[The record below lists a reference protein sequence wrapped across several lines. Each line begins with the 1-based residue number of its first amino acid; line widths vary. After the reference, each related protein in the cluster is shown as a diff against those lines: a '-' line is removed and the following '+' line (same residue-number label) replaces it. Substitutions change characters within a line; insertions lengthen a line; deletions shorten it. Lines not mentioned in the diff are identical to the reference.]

1 MANLIGIYDD
11 NNLLKEKI
19 KIINKTS
26 EDLPK
31 IMQELLNKYN
41 FSELAYANGPGSYM
55 SLKIVYVFL
64 STIALV
70 KNIPLK
76 AISGFT
82 FTKNNLIKANN
93 NLYFTLADDKIK
105 LIKND
110 NFKDEFF
117 IPNEYNFKFLESNL
131 PNYFLPAI

>member
-1 MANLIGIYDD
+1 MAGLIGIYNKD
-11 NNLLKEKI
+11 NSLYEEI
-19 KIINKTS
+19 KLENKTS
-26 EDLPK
+26 ESLPSL
-31 IMQELLNKYN
+31 MQELLQKYE

-76 AISGFT
+76 AINGFC
-82 FTKNNLIKANN
+82 FSKNNLIKANN
-93 NLYFTLADDKIK
+93 NLYFTFQEGKIK
-105 LIKND
+105 LIKNY

-117 IPNEYNFKFLESNL
+117 IPREYNFKFCESNL

>member
-1 MANLIGIYDD
+1 MAGLIGIYDK
-11 NNLLKEKI
+11 NNSLIKEI
-19 KIINKTS
+19 KLENKTS
-26 EDLPK
+26 ESLPTL
-31 IMQELLNKYN
+31 MQELLNTYS

-55 SLKIVYVFL
+55 ALKIVYVFL

-76 AISGFT
+76 AVSGFT
-82 FTKNNLIKANN
+82 FSKNNLIKANN
-93 NLYFTLADDKIK
+93 NLFFTQENGKIK

-110 NFKDEFF
+110 NYKDEFF
-117 IPNEYNFKFLESNL
+117 IPQEYKFDFCESNL